1 MFYETKYRTKCS
13 KLIDM
18 QTTLCNKVKIS
29 QMYSQTYRVRFHYKN
44 PVVLC
49 VHYLSVCST

>member
-29 QMYSQTYRVRFHYKN
+29 QMYSQTYRGRFHYKN

-49 VHYLSVCST
+49 GHYLSVCST